1 MAEWMVGVDTGGT
14 FTDLVAFEP
23 VTGELRTIKVPS
35 VPADPSTAVINALD
49 ELLHAALPPREIGLL
64 VHGTTVA
71 TNAVLESA
79 GVSAG
84 LLITRGFRAVY
95 EARGWVRPDPT
106 ELLDTF
112 FRKPPLLVPQ
122 SRTEEI
128 PERMDYQGTVLEP
141 LDEQAVREAAQRLK
155 AKGVQAVA
163 VCYLFSFRNPVHE
176 ERTAEILADEEPAWR
191 ISLSSRVL
199 PVIREYPRLSTTV
212 VDAYVGPIMERY
224 LVKLD
229 HRLKERGIVT
239 PQIFL
244 MQSNGGLMR
253 ITLGARFPNQTLT
266 SGPAAGV
273 VAGAALARATGHRN
287 FVTLDIGGT
296 STDISV
302 IANARASE
310 TSSGRIAGQD
320 VGTPMLAVHTLG
332 AGGGTIAWIGRDGL
346 MKVGP
351 QSAGAVPGP
360 ACYGRGGT
368 APTVTDAN
376 LILGALGTKSLLGGR
391 MALDPGPAER
401 AIMDAVGRPLGLDLV
416 TAAAGILKIVNT
428 NMAVDLRL
436 AFQSRGE
443 DPRRFALLAFG
454 GAGPLHA
461 SYLARDLN
469 IPEVFVPPHPGLT
482 SAMGLL
488 QTDVRHLYL
497 RSAVGLLSSYP
508 VAEINGIFAELR
520 RQAMQDVSEE
530 GLDMAALR
538 LTQQLD
544 LRYLHQGYHLT
555 VDGPDGEVTE
565 AHKRPIKSAFD
576 DLHRRTYGASAPEED
591 AELVT
596 LRLVAEV
603 PVPHLRLPR
612 IAPGHMADARIGR
625 RPLYDLALAEFA
637 DADVYDR
644 ARLGAKDR
652 IAGPAIVEQYDSTT
666 VVLAGQTLSVDEF
679 GNLVIAEEAR

>member
-35 VPADPSTAVINALD
+35 VPADPSSAVINALD
-49 ELLHAALPPREIGLL
+49 ELFHAALAPREIGSL

-155 AKGVQAVA
+155 AKGVEAVA

-391 MALDPGPAER
+391 MALDPGLAER

-461 SYLARDLN
+461 AYLARDLN

-612 IAPGHMADARIGR
+612 IAPGHVADARIGR

-652 IAGPAIVEQYDSTT
+652 IAGPAIVEQYDATT